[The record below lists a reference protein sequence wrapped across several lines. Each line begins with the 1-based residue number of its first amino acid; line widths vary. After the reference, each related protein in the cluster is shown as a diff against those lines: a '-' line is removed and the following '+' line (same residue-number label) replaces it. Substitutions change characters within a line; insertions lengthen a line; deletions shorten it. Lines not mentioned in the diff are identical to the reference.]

1 VNNFIFKSGI
11 TESQISELIN
21 YSNTDPQIF
30 QYTSDKTRFAT
41 RDAFDSWIDRKH
53 PIIYTLSN
61 DQENLCGLIWF
72 EKDDSIPGYD
82 YTFAIRLYD
91 KARGQGLS
99 FDFMKQAF
107 DDLKPQNVWLKCSAD
122 NLPAASLYKK
132 FGFKQ
137 ITDPDENG
145 KIIMT
150 YSL

>member
-1 VNNFIFKSGI
+1 MNNFIFKSGL
-11 TESQISELIN
+11 TDSQIAQLIN
-21 YSNTDPQIF
+21 YSATDPQIF

-41 RDAFDSWIDRKH
+41 RTDFDSWLDRRQ
-53 PIIYTLSN
+53 PAIYTLSN
-61 DQENLCGLIWF
+61 KEGDLCGLIWF
-72 EKDDSIPGYD
+72 EKDDSLPGFE
-82 YTFAIRLYD
+82 YTFAIRLYE

-122 NLPAASLYKK
+122 NLPAAATYKK